1 MKEELDIIERLEM
14 NPKVLEKLK
23 TIEDIRLYLENGIF
37 NMTKFLDD
45 NNIKKY
51 NLSPK
56 FYCQNK
62 YLFLYIFILINN
74 VKIC

>member
-23 TIEDIRLYLENGIF
+23 TIEDIRLYLENGVF

-45 NNIKKY
+45 NNIFSADFETRKK
-51 NLSPK
+51 
-56 FYCQNK
+56 NK
-62 YLFLYIFILINN
+62 KNFRVVF
-74 VKIC
+74 

>member
-51 NLSPK
+51 KDEN
-56 FYCQNK
+56 
-62 YLFLYIFILINN
+62 
-74 VKIC
+74 